1 MEIRKTIHLGS
12 VEPPKKA
19 SRPLP
24 GWAAALIVVV
34 VIAGFL
40 FFPRMEHIA
49 DTNGAE
55 DFSLATLTEA
65 DILAKN
71 LTCTGGPNRSMGRLN
86 LPGGWSISD
95 GVELSAKQFS
105 GVTDILWADY
115 ILPSDFSL
123 SLDHFSVTEG
133 NFRMMVINEGKI
145 IADIQP
151 GDHVDILI
159 EGLTGYTTV
168 RIAGESAAFNIAMT
182 EHQYDLFQH
191 E

>member
-1 MEIRKTIHLGS
+1 MEIKKTIHSGS
-12 VEPPKKA
+12 GDQPKPTAK
-19 SRPLP
+19 PLP
-24 GWAAALIVVV
+24 KWAVLPIILVLIV
-34 VIAGFL
+34 GF
-40 FFPRMEHIA
+40 FFLPGMEHIA
-49 DTNGAE
+49 DTNGAD

-65 DILAKN
+65 DILAKS
-71 LTCTGGPNRSMGRLN
+71 LTCTGGPNRSMGQLN

-151 GDHVDILI
+151 GDNVDVLI
-159 EGLTGYTTV
+159 EDLTGYTTV
-168 RIAGESAAFNIAMT
+168 RIAGESAAFTIAMT
-182 EHQYDLFQH
+182 EMQYDLYEH
-191 E
+191 D

>member
-1 MEIRKTIHLGS
+1 MEIKKTIHFGS
-12 VEPPKKA
+12 GGQPKKA
-19 SRPLP
+19 TKPLP
-24 GWAAALIVVV
+24 KWAVLPIILVLIV
-34 VIAGFL
+34 GF
-40 FFPRMEHIA
+40 FFLPGMEHIE
-49 DTNGAE
+49 DTNGA
-55 DFSLATLTEA
+55 DDISLATLTEA
-65 DILAKN
+65 DILAKS

-95 GVELSAKQFS
+95 GVELSAKKFS

-123 SLDHFSVTEG
+123 SLEHFSVTEG
-133 NFRMMVINEGKI
+133 NLRMMVINEGKI

-151 GDHVDILI
+151 GDNIDVLI

-168 RIAGESAAFNIAMT
+168 RIAGESAAFSIAMT
-182 EHQYDLFQH
+182 ELQYDLFQH

>member
-1 MEIRKTIHLGS
+1 MENKHKS
-12 VEPPKKA
+12 K
-19 SRPLP
+19 LP
-24 GWAAALIVVV
+24 GWAVIPIVVV
-34 VIAGFL
+34 LVVSFL
-40 FFPRMEHIA
+40 FLPKMEHIA

-55 DFSLATLTEA
+55 NFSLATLTEE
-65 DILAKN
+65 DILAKS
-71 LTCTGGPNRSMGRLN
+71 LTCTGGPNRSTGHLS
-86 LPGGWSISD
+86 LPGGWEISS
-95 GVELSAKQFS
+95 GVELYAKKFS

-123 SLDHFSVTEG
+123 SLDHFSVTGG

-159 EGLTGYTTV
+159 EDITGYTTV
-168 RIAGESAAFNIAMT
+168 RIAGESAAFSIAMT
-182 EHQYDLFQH
+182 ELQYDLFQH

>member
-1 MEIRKTIHLGS
+1 MEIRKTVNLGS

-19 SRPLP
+19 SKPLP
-24 GWAAALIVVV
+24 GWAAILIVFV

-55 DFSLATLTEA
+55 NFSLSTLTEE
-65 DILAKN
+65 DILAKS
-71 LTCTGGPNRSMGRLN
+71 LTCTGGPNRSTGHLS
-86 LPGGWSISD
+86 LPGGWEISS
-95 GVELSAKQFS
+95 GVELYAKKFS

-123 SLDHFSVTEG
+123 SLEHFSVTG
-133 NFRMMVINEGKI
+133 GTLRMMVINEGKI

-159 EGLTGYTTV
+159 EDITGYTTV
-168 RIAGESAAFNIAMT
+168 RIAGESAAFSIAMT
-182 EHQYDLFQH
+182 ELQYDLFQH

>member
-1 MEIRKTIHLGS
+1 MKQNTRQ
-12 VEPPKKA
+12 
-19 SRPLP
+19 LP
-24 GWAAALIVVV
+24 RWAVIPIILV
-34 VIAGFL
+34 VIVGF
-40 FFPRMEHIA
+40 FFLPKMEHIA
-49 DTNGAE
+49 DTNGAD

-65 DILAKN
+65 DILAKS
-71 LTCTGGPNRSMGRLN
+71 LTCTGGPNRSTGRLS

-95 GVELSAKQFS
+95 GVELYAKQFS

-123 SLDHFSVTEG
+123 NLDHFSVTGG
-133 NFRMMVINEGKI
+133 NFRMMVMNEGKI

-151 GDHVDILI
+151 GDNINVLI

-168 RIAGESAAFNIAMT
+168 RIAGESAAFSIVMT
-182 EHQYDLFQH
+182 ELQYDLFQH

>member
-1 MEIRKTIHLGS
+1 MKLNEKTKKILLAVGAVVLIAVCAVWFLGS
-12 VEPPKKA
+12 D
-19 SRPLP
+19 L
-24 GWAAALIVVV
+24 
-34 VIAGFL
+34 
-40 FFPRMEHIA
+40 EHIE
-49 DTNGAE
+49 DTNGA
-55 DFSLATLTEA
+55 DNFSLATLTEE
-65 DILAKN
+65 DLLAKS
-71 LTCTGGPNRSMGRLN
+71 LTCTGGPNRSTGRLN

-95 GVELSAKQFS
+95 GVELYAKKFS

-123 SLDHFSVTEG
+123 SLDHFSVTGG

-151 GDHVDILI
+151 GDQVDILI

-168 RIAGESAAFNIAMT
+168 RIAGESAAFSIAMT
-182 EHQYDLFQH
+182 ELQYDLFQH